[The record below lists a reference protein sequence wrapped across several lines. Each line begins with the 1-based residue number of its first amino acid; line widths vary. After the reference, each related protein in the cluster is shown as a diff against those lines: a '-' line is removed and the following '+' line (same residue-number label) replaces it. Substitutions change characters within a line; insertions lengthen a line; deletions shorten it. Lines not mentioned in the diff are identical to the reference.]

1 MTVKILKIFLMILG
15 VMAISGCATKQTY
28 VDRIVEVPVVQ
39 KCKIP
44 KPSQCTSGKPTYTE
58 EVNQMR
64 LCIREYREL
73 SKVCE

>member
-15 VMAISGCATKQTY
+15 IMVISGCTAKQTY
-28 VDRIVEVPVVQ
+28 VDRIVEIPVVQ
-39 KCKIP
+39 KCSIP
-44 KPSQCTSGKPTYTE
+44 KPSQCASGKSTYTE